1 MASILV
7 VDDDADIRLLT
18 RLILERDGHAV
29 TLAADGLEAMEAV
42 VEGRP
47 DVVLLDVMMPEVD
60 GYAVLRKLKGADS
73 DSSSIPVIMLTA
85 LGGPMDRAKGAIEG
99 AVRYLT
105 KPIDLAE

>member
-18 RLILERDGHAV
+18 RLTLERDGHAV
-29 TLAADGLEAMEAV
+29 TVAAGGEEAIEAV
-42 VEGRP
+42 GDSPP
-47 DVVLLDVMMPEVD
+47 DVVVLDVMMPEVD
-60 GYAVLRKLKGADS
+60 GYAVLRKLKGAGS
-73 DSSSIPVIMLTA
+73 DSSAIPVIMLTA

-105 KPIDLAE
+105 KPID